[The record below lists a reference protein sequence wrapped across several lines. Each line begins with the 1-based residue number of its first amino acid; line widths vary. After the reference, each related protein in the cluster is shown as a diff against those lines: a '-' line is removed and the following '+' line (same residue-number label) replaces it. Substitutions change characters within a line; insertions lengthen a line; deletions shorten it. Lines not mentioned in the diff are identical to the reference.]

1 MPNDRQLRAD
11 RAKHYREKAE
21 KLRAMAETERHEG
34 FHFQLLQLAAG
45 YEQMAESVE
54 RWNPKRQTQ
63 KRQADKDRD

>member
-1 MPNDRQLRAD
+1 MTAMRAD
-11 RAKHYREKAE
+11 RATHCREKAE
-21 KLRAMAETERHEG
+21 LRAMAEIEQHEG

-63 KRQADKDRD
+63 KRQADKDQD